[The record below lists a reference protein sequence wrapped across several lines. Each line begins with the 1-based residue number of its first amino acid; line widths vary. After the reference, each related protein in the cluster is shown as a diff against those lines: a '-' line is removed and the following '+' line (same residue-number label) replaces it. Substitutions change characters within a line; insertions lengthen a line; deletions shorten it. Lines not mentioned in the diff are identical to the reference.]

1 MASPPDLTSLP
12 LVAYNYRV
20 VVGSVN
26 MRFAK
31 LEGLVWERKA
41 LTYRDGFSFRDG
53 ESISFSRVQAYTPLT
68 LQQGV
73 MAADSSLH
81 DWLQAGDGRLLQVQL
96 CQADGQPVLAWQ
108 ANRAYPVKLT
118 GANLDANT
126 NEVFM
131 DTLELLVSGWSI
143 KHLSE

>member
-1 MASPPDLTSLP
+1 
-12 LVAYNYRV
+12 
-20 VVGSVN
+20 
-26 MRFAK
+26 
-31 LEGLVWERKA
+31 
-41 LTYRDGFSFRDG
+41 
-53 ESISFSRVQAYTPLT
+53 VQAYTPLT

-81 DWLQAGDGRLLQVQL
+81 DWLQAGDGRLLDVQL
-96 CQADGQPVLAWQ
+96 CQADGKPVLAWQ